1 MRFRSLALL
10 ALAAALSIPGT
21 APAADDTR
29 ELVKLPEPMQ
39 AHMMANMR
47 DHLRALED
55 MLAALA
61 KGDVKTATATAEQ
74 RLGVSSLESHGA
86 AHMAPFMPEPMRAM
100 GTEMHRAAS
109 RFVIAAQDAE
119 LEPGREAQHKVYRAL
134 ADIAANCNAC
144 HRAYRIR

>member
-1 MRFRSLALL
+1 MRFRALALL
-10 ALAAALSIPGT
+10 ALVAALS
-21 APAADDTR
+21 APARAADDTR

-61 KGDVKTATATAEQ
+61 EGDVKAATATAEK
-74 RLGVSSLESHGA
+74 RLGLSSLDVHGA

>member
-10 ALAAALSIPGT
+10 SLVAALS
-21 APAADDTR
+21 APARAVDDTR

-61 KGDVKTATATAEQ
+61 KGDVKAATAVAEK
-74 RLGVSSLESHGA
+74 RLGVSSLDAHGA
-86 AHMAPFMPEPMRAM
+86 AHMAPFMPEPMRTI
-100 GTEMHRAAS
+100 GTEMHRAAT
-109 RFVIAAQDAE
+109 RFVVAAQDAE
-119 LEPGREAQHKVYRAL
+119 LEPGREAERKVYRAL
-134 ADIAANCNAC
+134 GDIAASCNAC